1 MGCCTRRIP
10 AVGAAAAA
18 VYTLAGGGGGAAA
31 AVSQQG
37 FVWVELNIAR
47 LGVEQKLTL
56 PINGRK
62 YKHCSDT

>member
-31 AVSQQG
+31 VSQQG

-47 LGVEQKLTL
+47 LGVEQKLTVL
-56 PINGRK
+56 SMDGKII
-62 YKHCSDT
+62 TVQV